1 MTKKAIISGHLNY
14 RCGEAAPPHGR
25 ARTVMIASGKTYE
38 MGQAHLAFF
47 GAQAT
52 RENTHRGALAIIPSG
67 SLEFLDSLLPGI
79 TDTGRSIRS
88 YLGFNSAG
96 CTREGCSR

>member
-1 MTKKAIISGHLNY
+1 MTKKAIIGGHLNY

-47 GAQAT
+47 TTQAT
-52 RENTHRGALAIIPSG
+52 RENTHHGALAIMPSG
-67 SLEFLDSLLPGI
+67 SLEFLDSLLLGI
-79 TDTGRSIRS
+79 IDMGRSIEKELS
-88 YLGFNSAG
+88 GAY
-96 CTREGCSR
+96 